1 MDVVEVEALARRV
14 EEAVEVVGVRAGA
27 LARASGEWWEGP
39 AADALR
45 AAVEERRTRLA
56 ALVDELA
63 WLARS
68 LRALASALRASA
80 DDGLG
85 RAS

>member
-1 MDVVEVEALARRV
+1 MDVAEVEALARRV
-14 EEAVEVVGVRAGA
+14 EEAVEVVGVRAGG
-27 LARASGEWWEGP
+27 LARSSGEWWEGP

-45 AAVEERRTRLA
+45 ASVDTRRARLV
-56 ALVDELA
+56 ALADELA